1 MIVEVT
7 PDGGDV
13 AQIEA
18 LARAAGAVDGVAP
31 LGEQPLRALRAH
43 AGGGAVGGGADGR
56 ATDDGAADGSAADGG
71 AADGGGAGA
80 AAADVRHLLARA
92 GDAPDADVVGYAQI
106 SGTGADATAEL
117 VVHPDHRR
125 RGIGADLVRAV
136 LGREPAVAVWAHGA
150 LPGAVALAEG
160 LGMTRTR
167 ELLRMRRRAA
177 DGPALPERRP
187 VEGVEFGTLAE
198 AVSEGGDRWPGLDAR
213 AEFLRVNN
221 AAFHWHPEQGG
232 WTPAQLDERLAVD
245 WVDTGAIFLAVDTA
259 TADTTAADTAAAGTA
274 ADTAAAPRL
283 AGFHWTKTVAEPGEP
298 VEGEVYVVAVDPAD
312 QGRGLGGVLTSI
324 GVEHLEGPVGAE
336 SVVLYVEGD
345 NRPAIRT
352 YEKLGFAIELVD
364 VTYTSS

>member
-1 MIVEVT
+1 
-7 PDGGDV
+7 GG
-13 AQIEA
+13 
-18 LARAAGAVDGVAP
+18 G
-31 LGEQPLRALRAH
+31 
-43 AGGGAVGGGADGR
+43 AGGGV
-56 ATDDGAADGSAADGG
+56 
-71 AADGGGAGA
+71 ADGGGASA

-213 AEFLRVNN
+213 AEF
-221 AAFHWHPEQGG
+221 
-232 WTPAQLDERLAVD
+232 
-245 WVDTGAIFLAVDTA
+245 
-259 TADTTAADTAAAGTA
+259 
-274 ADTAAAPRL
+274 
-283 AGFHWTKTVAEPGEP
+283 
-298 VEGEVYVVAVDPAD
+298 
-312 QGRGLGGVLTSI
+312 
-324 GVEHLEGPVGAE
+324 
-336 SVVLYVEGD
+336 
-345 NRPAIRT
+345 
-352 YEKLGFAIELVD
+352 
-364 VTYTSS
+364 

>member
-43 AGGGAVGGGADGR
+43 AGSAAAGGGAAGG
-56 ATDDGAADGSAADGG
+56 GAAGGG
-71 AADGGGAGA
+71 AGGGVADGGGASA

-136 LGREPAVAVWAHGA
+136 LGREPAVAVWAPGA

-259 TADTTAADTAAAGTA
+259 ADTATAAGAATAAAG
-274 ADTAAAPRL
+274 AAPRL

>member
-7 PDGGDV
+7 PDGEDV

-18 LARAAGAVDGVAP
+18 LARAAEAVDGVAP
-31 LGEQPLRALRAH
+31 LGEQPLRALRADAV
-43 AGGGAVGGGADGR
+43 AGADVGGGGDAP
-56 ATDDGAADGSAADGG
+56 
-71 AADGGGAGA
+71 AG
-80 AAADVRHLLARA
+80 DVRHLLARA

-125 RGIGADLVRAV
+125 RGTGADLVRAA
-136 LGREPAVAVWAHGA
+136 LEREPAVAVWAHGA

-167 ELLRMRRRAA
+167 ELLKMRRRAA
-177 DGPALPERRP
+177 DGPALPERP
-187 VEGVEFGTLAE
+187 LVEGIELGTLAE
-198 AVSEGGDRWPGLDAR
+198 AASEGGDRWPGLDAR

-232 WTPAQLDERLAVD
+232 WTSAQLDERLAVD
-245 WVDTGAIFLAVDTA
+245 WVDTGAIFLAVDT
-259 TADTTAADTAAAGTA
+259 TGS
-274 ADTAAAPRL
+274 APRL

-298 VEGEVYVVAVDPAD
+298 VEGEVYVVAVAPAD

-352 YEKLGFAIELVD
+352 YDKLGFAIDLVD
-364 VTYTSS
+364 VTYTSV

>member
-7 PDGGDV
+7 PDGEDV

-18 LARAAGAVDGVAP
+18 LARAAEAVDGVAP
-31 LGEQPLRALRAH
+31 LGEQPLRALRAEAV
-43 AGGGAVGGGADGR
+43 AGADVGGGGDAP
-56 ATDDGAADGSAADGG
+56 
-71 AADGGGAGA
+71 AG
-80 AAADVRHLLARA
+80 DVRHLLARA

-106 SGTGADATAEL
+106 SGTGADVTAEL

-125 RGIGADLVRAV
+125 RGTGADLVRAA
-136 LGREPAVAVWAHGA
+136 LEREPAVAVWAHGA

-167 ELLRMRRRAA
+167 ELLKMRRRAA
-177 DGPALPERRP
+177 DGPALPERP
-187 VEGVEFGTLAE
+187 LVEGIELGTLAE
-198 AVSEGGDRWPGLDAR
+198 AASEGGDRWPGLDAR

-232 WTPAQLDERLAVD
+232 WTSAQLDERLAVD
-245 WVDTGAIFLAVDTA
+245 WVDTGAIFLAVDT
-259 TADTTAADTAAAGTA
+259 TGS
-274 ADTAAAPRL
+274 APRL

-298 VEGEVYVVAVDPAD
+298 VEGEVYVVAVAPAD

-352 YEKLGFAIELVD
+352 YDKLGFAIDLVD
-364 VTYTSS
+364 VTYTSV

>member
-13 AQIEA
+13 AQIET

-43 AGGGAVGGGADGR
+43 AGSAAAGGGAAGG
-56 ATDDGAADGSAADGG
+56 GAAGGG
-71 AADGGGAGA
+71 AGGGVADGGGASA

-136 LGREPAVAVWAHGA
+136 LGREPGVAVWARGA

-259 TADTTAADTAAAGTA
+259 ADTATAAGAATAAAG
-274 ADTAAAPRL
+274 AAPRL

>member
-7 PDGGDV
+7 PDGEDV

-18 LARAAGAVDGVAP
+18 LARAAEAVDGVAP
-31 LGEQPLRALRAH
+31 LGEQPLRALRADAV
-43 AGGGAVGGGADGR
+43 AGADVGGGGDAP
-56 ATDDGAADGSAADGG
+56 
-71 AADGGGAGA
+71 AG
-80 AAADVRHLLARA
+80 DVRHLLARA

-125 RGIGADLVRAV
+125 RGTGADLVRAA
-136 LGREPAVAVWAHGA
+136 LEREPAVAVWAHGA

-167 ELLRMRRRAA
+167 ELLKMRRRAA
-177 DGPALPERRP
+177 DGPALPERP
-187 VEGVEFGTLAE
+187 LVEGIELGTLAE
-198 AVSEGGDRWPGLDAR
+198 AASEGGDRWPGLDAR

-232 WTPAQLDERLAVD
+232 WTSAQLDERLAVD
-245 WVDTGAIFLAVDTA
+245 WVDTGAIFLAVDT
-259 TADTTAADTAAAGTA
+259 TGS
-274 ADTAAAPRL
+274 APRL

-298 VEGEVYVVAVDPAD
+298 VEGEVYVVAVAPAD

-352 YEKLGFAIELVD
+352 YDKLGFAIDLVD
-364 VTYTSS
+364 VTYISV

>member
-7 PDGGDV
+7 PDGEDV

-18 LARAAGAVDGVAP
+18 LARAAEAVDGVAP
-31 LGEQPLRALRAH
+31 LGEQPLRALRADAV
-43 AGGGAVGGGADGR
+43 AGADVGGGGDAP
-56 ATDDGAADGSAADGG
+56 
-71 AADGGGAGA
+71 AG
-80 AAADVRHLLARA
+80 DVRHLLARA

-125 RGIGADLVRAV
+125 RGTGADLVRAA
-136 LGREPAVAVWAHGA
+136 LEREPAVAVWAHGA

-167 ELLRMRRRAA
+167 ELLKMRRRAA
-177 DGPALPERRP
+177 DGPALPEP
-187 VEGVEFGTLAE
+187 PLVEGIELGTLAE
-198 AVSEGGDRWPGLDAR
+198 AASEGGDRWPGLDAR

-232 WTPAQLDERLAVD
+232 WTSAQLDERLAVD
-245 WVDTGAIFLAVDTA
+245 WVDTGAIFLAVDT
-259 TADTTAADTAAAGTA
+259 TGS
-274 ADTAAAPRL
+274 APRL

-352 YEKLGFAIELVD
+352 YDKLGFAIDLVD
-364 VTYTSS
+364 VTYTSV

>member
-7 PDGGDV
+7 PDGEDV

-18 LARAAGAVDGVAP
+18 LARAAEAVDGVAP
-31 LGEQPLRALRAH
+31 LGEQPLRALRADAV
-43 AGGGAVGGGADGR
+43 AGADVGGGGDAPSG
-56 ATDDGAADGSAADGG
+56 
-71 AADGGGAGA
+71 
-80 AAADVRHLLARA
+80 DVRHLLARA

-125 RGIGADLVRAV
+125 RGTGADLVRAA
-136 LGREPAVAVWAHGA
+136 LEREPAVAVWAHGA

-167 ELLRMRRRAA
+167 ELLKMRRRAA
-177 DGPALPERRP
+177 DGPALPERP
-187 VEGVEFGTLAE
+187 LVEGIELGTLAE
-198 AVSEGGDRWPGLDAR
+198 AASEGGDRWPGLDAR

-232 WTPAQLDERLAVD
+232 WTSAQLDERLAVD
-245 WVDTGAIFLAVDTA
+245 WVDTGAIFLAVDT
-259 TADTTAADTAAAGTA
+259 TGS
-274 ADTAAAPRL
+274 APRL

-298 VEGEVYVVAVDPAD
+298 VEGEVYVVAVAPAD

-352 YEKLGFAIELVD
+352 YDKLGFAIDLVD
-364 VTYTSS
+364 VTYTSV

>member
-7 PDGGDV
+7 PDGEDV

-18 LARAAGAVDGVAP
+18 LARAAEAVDGVAP
-31 LGEQPLRALRAH
+31 LGEQPLRALRADAV
-43 AGGGAVGGGADGR
+43 AGADVGGGGDAP
-56 ATDDGAADGSAADGG
+56 
-71 AADGGGAGA
+71 AG
-80 AAADVRHLLARA
+80 DVRHLLARA

-125 RGIGADLVRAV
+125 RGTGADLVRAA
-136 LGREPAVAVWAHGA
+136 LEREPAVAVWAHGA

-167 ELLRMRRRAA
+167 ELLKMRRRAA
-177 DGPALPERRP
+177 DGPALPERP
-187 VEGVEFGTLAE
+187 LVEGIELGTLAE
-198 AVSEGGDRWPGLDAR
+198 AASEGGDRWPGLDAR

-232 WTPAQLDERLAVD
+232 WTSAQLDERLAVD
-245 WVDTGAIFLAVDTA
+245 WVDTGAIFLAVDT
-259 TADTTAADTAAAGTA
+259 TGS
-274 ADTAAAPRL
+274 APRL

-298 VEGEVYVVAVDPAD
+298 VEGEVYVVAVAPAD

-324 GVEHLEGPVGAE
+324 GVEHLEGTVGAE

-352 YEKLGFAIELVD
+352 YDKLGFAIDLVD
-364 VTYTSS
+364 VTYTSV